1 MRPSIGDIVKALV
14 AGAAS
19 GGLTTGIETYLV
31 MFVFGPFALSPQP
44 PTATIV
50 AAVTSGLPIIPFAT
64 VVAGLAFMIGLA
76 IVGLPVWAAL
86 HVLRLRSR
94 WIAALAG
101 AVLAPASIWVG
112 GSWEA
117 GVPAFNSVLLGL
129 VLPGAVAG
137 WTLHRVAYGGQKPFW
152 PQPQELPSRPV

>member
-1 MRPSIGDIVKALV
+1 VRPSSGDIVKALV

-50 AAVTSGLPIIPFAT
+50 EAVTSGLSIIPVAT

-76 IVGLPVWAAL
+76 IVGLPAWAAL
-86 HVLRLRSR
+86 HALRLRSR
-94 WIAALAG
+94 WIAALA

-117 GVPAFNSVLLGL
+117 GVPAFNWVLLGL

-137 WTLHRVAYGGQKPFW
+137 WTLHRVAYGGQKPLW
-152 PQPQELPSRPV
+152 PQPQKLPSRPV